1 MSKEEIIFATE
12 LYVKKYMEDKEAGHN
27 WWHIYRVRNNA
38 KYILSKEG
46 RGDSFIIELSA
57 LLHDIGDDKIDAEN
71 DGIGLVRSFL
81 SNIGLGDNVIDPVT
95 EIMSKIS
102 FRDSFKSTYS
112 RSIELDIVQDA
123 DRLDAIGAIGIAR
136 AFAYGGTKGNEIYKP
151 ETGPRIYKSKQEYTS
166 SDSSTINHFY
176 EKLLL
181 LKGMMNTE
189 TGKKLAEDRHSYM
202 EEFLARFMSEWNINS
217 KG

>member
-1 MSKEEIIFATE
+1 MSKEEIILATE

-27 WWHIYRVRNNA
+27 WWHIERVRRNA
-38 KYILSKEG
+38 MYILSREG
-46 RGDSFIIELSA
+46 RGDPLIIELSA
-57 LLHDIGDDKIDAEN
+57 LVHDIGDDKIDAES
-71 DGIGLVRSFL
+71 DGIKLVRSFL
-81 SNIGLGDNVIDPVT
+81 SNIGLTDNVIDPVT

-102 FRDSFKSTYS
+102 FRDGFGTDFS
-112 RSIELDIVQDA
+112 RNIELDIVQDA

-136 AFAYGGTKGNEIYKP
+136 AFAYGGSKGNEIYNP

-166 SDSSTINHFY
+166 SDSSTINHFH

-181 LKGMMNTE
+181 LRALMNTE

-202 EEFLARFMSEWNINS
+202 EDFLARFMSEWNLS
-217 KG
+217 S